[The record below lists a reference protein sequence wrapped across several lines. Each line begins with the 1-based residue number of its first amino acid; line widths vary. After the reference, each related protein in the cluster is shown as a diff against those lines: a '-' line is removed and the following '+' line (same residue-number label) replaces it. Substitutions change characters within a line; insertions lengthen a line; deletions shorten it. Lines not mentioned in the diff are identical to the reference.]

1 MSYHS
6 CPRVR
11 FVIIGERK
19 KTTIVKV
26 MKRK

>member
-1 MSYHS
+1 
-6 CPRVR
+6 VR